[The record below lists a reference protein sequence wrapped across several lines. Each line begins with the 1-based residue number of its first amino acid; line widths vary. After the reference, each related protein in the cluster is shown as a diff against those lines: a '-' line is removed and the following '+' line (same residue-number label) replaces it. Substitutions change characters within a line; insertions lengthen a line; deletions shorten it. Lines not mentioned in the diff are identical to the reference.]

1 MAADIIIAALAVFF
15 VGLMVYK
22 TVKKKK
28 KGCGGCTGCQSSGCG
43 ACSQKR

>member
-28 KGCGGCTGCQSSGCG
+28 KSCCGCAGCQSSGCG
-43 ACSQKR
+43 TCRNKR

>member
-28 KGCGGCTGCQSSGCG
+28 KGCGGCAGCQSSGCG
-43 ACSQKR
+43 TCRNKR

>member
-1 MAADIIIAALAVFF
+1 MLADIIIAAFAVFF

-28 KGCGGCTGCQSSGCG
+28 SGCKSCGGCCEHCG
-43 ACSQKR
+43 NK

>member
-22 TVKKKK
+22 MVKKKN
-28 KGCGGCTGCQSSGCG
+28 KGCGGCAGCQNSSCG
-43 ACSQKR
+43 TCGQKH

>member
-15 VGLMVYK
+15 VGLMVFK

-28 KGCGGCTGCQSSGCG
+28 NGCGCCAGCRKSGCG

>member
-28 KGCGGCTGCQSSGCG
+28 KSCGGCAGCQSSGCST
-43 ACSQKR
+43 CRNKR

>member
-28 KGCGGCTGCQSSGCG
+28 KGCKSCGGCCERFGR
-43 ACSQKR
+43 K

>member
-1 MAADIIIAALAVFF
+1 MATDIIIAALAVFF
-15 VGLMVYK
+15 VGLMAYK

-28 KGCGGCTGCQSSGCG
+28 NGCGSCTGCRKSGCG

>member
-22 TVKKKK
+22 MVKRKKSGCK
-28 KGCGGCTGCQSSGCG
+28 SCGGCCAHCG
-43 ACSQKR
+43 RK

>member
-22 TVKKKK
+22 TVKRRKKAVNPAA
-28 KGCGGCTGCQSSGCG
+28 GAVSG
-43 ACSQKR
+43 AAVNKRG